1 MEGGVSAMSTIIS
14 NVGTVLTGLLGWVGD
29 VFTALTE
36 IDLFMFLILIP
47 ISVGLIY
54 LAIRIIKKFAG
65 KRKI

>member
-1 MEGGVSAMSTIIS
+1 MEGGVSAMATIIS
-14 NVGTVLTGLLGWVGD
+14 NVGTVLNGLLGWVGD
-29 VFTALTE
+29 VFTALTK